1 MNGTKMR
8 RNCKMQSGVSSRKNR
23 FGQSVHNRTVP
34 CVTFVTFCFLLFT
47 SPLVRA
53 DDLGKQSVIVVVG
66 ATGAPEYEKEF
77 TGWAEQ
83 WKTAA
88 AKGGAGFVLIGT
100 DKNAAKPQAFDRDRL
115 KDLLDRAADETD
127 HELWLVL
134 IGHGTF
140 DGRTA
145 RFNLRGPDISA
156 TDLAEWLKPL
166 KRPVA
171 VINCSSASGP
181 FVNKLSADN
190 RVVVTAAKSGAEQNF
205 ARFGKYLSAGIAD
218 TGADLDKDGQTSLLE
233 AWLLASRQVEEFYK
247 TEGRLVTEHS
257 LLEDNGDGR
266 AVRADFFRGIRPI
279 KKSADNTAIDGYRA
293 HQFHLVRSPEEH
305 RLPPELRRHRDELEL
320 SVIQL
325 RDCKEAVPP
334 TDYARQ
340 LEALL
345 IELAK
350 VYEQSAGTKG
360 TIVPASGERVKTND
374 E

>member
-1 MNGTKMR
+1 MSGTKIR
-8 RNCKMQSGVSSRKNR
+8 KHFRSQSDVSSRTNR
-23 FGQSVHNRTVP
+23 FSQSARNRAVH
-34 CVTFVTFCFLLFT
+34 CLSFVTFSFFLFT
-47 SPLVRA
+47 SPPVRA
-53 DDLGKQSVIVVVG
+53 DDVAKQSVVVVVG

-88 AKGGAGFVLIGT
+88 TKGGADFVLIGT
-100 DKNAAKPQAFDRDRL
+100 DENAAKPQALDRDRL
-115 KDLLDRAADETD
+115 KNILERAADTTD
-127 HELWLVL
+127 QELWLVL

-145 RFNLRGPDISA
+145 RFNLRGPDVSA

-171 VINCSSASGP
+171 VVNCGSASGP
-181 FVNKLSADN
+181 FVNKLSAAN
-190 RVVVTAAKSGAEQNF
+190 RVIVTAAKSGSEQNF
-205 ARFGKYLSAGIAD
+205 ARFGKYLSASIAD
-218 TGADLDKDGQTSLLE
+218 AKADLDKDGQTSLLE
-233 AWLLASRQVEEFYK
+233 AWLSASRKVEEFYK
-247 TEGRLVTEHS
+247 TEGRLATEHS

-266 AVRADFFRGIRPI
+266 AVRADFFRGIRPN

-325 RDCKEAVPP
+325 RDRKETIPQA
-334 TDYARQ
+334 DYTGQ

-350 VYEQSAGTKG
+350 VYEQSAGNKG
-360 TIVPASGERVKTND
+360 TIVPASGERRK
-374 E
+374 

>member
-1 MNGTKMR
+1 
-8 RNCKMQSGVSSRKNR
+8 MQSVVSSRKNR
-23 FGQSVHNRTVP
+23 FAQSVQNRVVL
-34 CVTFVTFCFLLFT
+34 CLSCFTFYFLLFT
-47 SPLVRA
+47 SPPVRA
-53 DDLGKQSVIVVVG
+53 DDLAKRSVIVVVG
-66 ATGAPEYEKEF
+66 ATGAPEYEQEF
-77 TGWAEQ
+77 AGWAEQ

-88 AKGGAGFVLIGT
+88 ARGGADCVVIGT
-100 DKNAAKPQAFDRDRL
+100 DQNAAKPQTLDRDRL
-115 KDLLDRAADETD
+115 KTLLDRAADETN

-145 RFNLRGPDISA
+145 RFNLRGPDVSA

-166 KRPVA
+166 TRPVA

-181 FVNKLSADN
+181 FINKLSAAN
-190 RVVVTAAKSGAEQNF
+190 RVVVTAAKSGSEQNV
-205 ARFGKYLSAGIAD
+205 ARFGKYLSASIAD
-218 TGADLDKDGQTSLLE
+218 PNADLDKDGQTSLLE
-233 AWLLASRQVEEFYK
+233 AWLSASRKVEEFYK
-247 TEGRLVTEHS
+247 TEGRLATEHS

-325 RDCKEAVPP
+325 RDRKETVPP

-340 LEALL
+340 LETLL
-345 IELAK
+345 IELAE

-360 TIVPASGERVKTND
+360 TIVPASGERLKTND

>member
-1 MNGTKMR
+1 MKKR
-8 RNCKMQSGVSSRKNR
+8 CKVQTVEPSRKKQYA
-23 FGQSVHNRTVP
+23 QSVQTRAVHCLSVF
-34 CVTFVTFCFLLFT
+34 TFYFLLFN
-47 SPLVRA
+47 SHPVRA
-53 DDLGKQSVIVVVG
+53 DDVAKQSVIVVVG

-83 WKTAA
+83 WRTAA
-88 AKGGAGFVLIGT
+88 TKGDADFVLIGT
-100 DKNAAKPQAFDRDRL
+100 DKIAAKPQASDRNRL
-115 KDLLDRAADETD
+115 KNILERAADTTD
-127 HELWLVL
+127 QELWLVL

-145 RFNLRGPDISA
+145 RFNLRGLDVSA

-171 VINCSSASGP
+171 VVNCGSASGP
-181 FVNKLSADN
+181 FVNKLSAVN

-205 ARFGKYLSAGIAD
+205 ARFGKYLSASIAD
-218 TGADLDKDGQTSLLE
+218 VKADLDKDGQTSLLE
-233 AWLLASRQVEEFYK
+233 AWLSASRKVEEFYK
-247 TEGRLVTEHS
+247 TEGRLATEHS

-266 AVRADFFRGIRPI
+266 AVRADFFLGIRPI
-279 KKSADNTAIDGYRA
+279 KKSADNTAIDGYLA

-305 RLPPELRRHRDELEL
+305 RLPPKLRRHRDELEL

-325 RDCKEAVPP
+325 RDRKETVPQ
-334 TDYARQ
+334 TEYARQ
-340 LEALL
+340 LESLL

-350 VYEQSAGTKG
+350 VYEQSSGTKG
-360 TIVPASGERVKTND
+360 TIIPASGERPTTND